1 MTKMRNEYEDYSPF
15 FVKPHTIASL
25 SMLVFAIYILATT
38 NLLIDQEA
46 AALSDPKDVIPSP
59 TTFYALKGV
68 SVMFVG
74 LGAIHLPNT
83 IMTRPISFLWRVLL
97 AVFILYIALMTFI
110 LMLPLDHARAFV
122 SVFDSKLG
130 VPLPERS
137 YGDDCRV
144 FTPENPD
151 SYFANVM
158 SAVWDC
164 HFIAHFAGWWGKMI
178 FMRDWYIAW
187 ICSTMFEICE
197 LTFRHWLPNFYECWW
212 DHLLLDLFGCNL
224 IGLILG
230 HYTL

>member
-1 MTKMRNEYEDYSPF
+1 
-15 FVKPHTIASL
+15 
-25 SMLVFAIYILATT
+25 
-38 NLLIDQEA
+38 
-46 AALSDPKDVIPSP
+46 
-59 TTFYALKGV
+59 
-68 SVMFVG
+68 MFVG

-97 AVFILYIALMTFI
+97 AVFILYIVLMTFI

-122 SVFDSKLG
+122 STFDSNLG
-130 VPLPERS
+130 RPLPERS

-151 SYFANVM
+151 SYFANVS

-164 HFIAHFAGWWGKMI
+164 HFVAHFAGWWGKMI

-187 ICSTMFEICE
+187 ICSVMFEICE

-224 IGLILG
+224 IGIILG
-230 HYTL
+230 HYTLQYFGIRKIRWVLDSNSSQPSKPCSTNKI